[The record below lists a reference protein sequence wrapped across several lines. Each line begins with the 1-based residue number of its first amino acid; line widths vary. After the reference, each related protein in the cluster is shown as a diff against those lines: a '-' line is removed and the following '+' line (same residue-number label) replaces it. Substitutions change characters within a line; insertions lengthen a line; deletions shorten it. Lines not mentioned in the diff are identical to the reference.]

1 MVWIDILDGVLDAGD
16 PPRAEIGIA
25 LRACDRANAE
35 KCLPHEF
42 AGTSSTSLA
51 NTWTT
56 QATDYHYIPL
66 DVPSGAK
73 LNVAYKC
80 YANLGASQS
89 FGFNGQFRILLGSK
103 ISDVFEVAGASTNQ
117 SANHLF
123 SVEVETG
130 LRGTVASVSLQS
142 QCSDNDPTDPV
153 GDRSTTQIGGPDDL
167 YRSQTSI
174 RVP

>member
-1 MVWIDILDGVLDAGD
+1 MVWVDILDGVLDATD
-16 PPRAEIGIA
+16 PPRAEIGVA
-25 LRACDRANAE
+25 FRACDRANAE

-42 AGTSSTSLA
+42 AGTSSASLA

-66 DVPSGAK
+66 DAPDGAMFH
-73 LNVAYKC
+73 VAYKC
-80 YANLGASQS
+80 YAKLGASQS
-89 FGFNGQFRILLGSK
+89 FGFNGQFRILLGAN
-103 ISDVFEVAGASTNQ
+103 ISDVFEVAGAATDQ
-117 SANHLF
+117 SANHVF
-123 SVEVETG
+123 AVAVESS

-142 QCSDNDPTDPV
+142 QCPDNDPTDPV